1 MEISTAISLMGVVV
15 TVILAVVAIWYS
27 YQSERKS
34 LRNYERT
41 RDTLAEITTKAA
53 VIETTVSGT
62 QEKLVDTI
70 TSIARPKEES
80 ENEMLMK
87 LIIPMMAQNPELL
100 NTFVELGKKQEG
112 TN

>member
-1 MEISTAISLMGVVV
+1 MEISTVISLVGVAV
-15 TVILAVVAIWYS
+15 TVILAWVAIWYS
-27 YQSERKS
+27 YQAERKS

-41 RDTLAEITTKAA
+41 RDALAEITTKAA

-70 TSIARPKEES
+70 TSIAKPKEES

-87 LIIPMMAQNPELL
+87 LLIPMMAQNPEML
-100 NTFVELGKKQEG
+100 NTLIGLGEKQKG
-112 TN
+112 KN